1 MRVVKLPDRF
11 STLKDRFEAIVFR
24 EMAENHVNDHD
35 RLLEMM
41 SPRFR
46 EIIAQGR
53 TTNAIIYQ
61 ETLNNVAYFHSCK
74 RRAFE
79 FDIPMNTEESQQR
92 SLSQKGFLMPVSRR
106 EFLEI
111 ASTTVAASGIA
122 TSPSSAEP
130 TRPAIKAI
138 AFDGFP
144 IFDPRPI
151 FALAEELFPGRGT
164 ELSNAWRTRQF
175 EYTWLRTVAQRYRD
189 FLGVIEDALIF
200 AGNSHILSTDA
211 VRVYKPH
218 PQAYQMGIDA
228 FGLKREEIL
237 FAAFA
242 GWDASGAKIFGY
254 PTFWVNRQKQ
264 PLEQLDE
271 IPDGEGPGMGDL
283 LGFLSRQ

>member
-1 MRVVKLPDRF
+1 
-11 STLKDRFEAIVFR
+11 
-24 EMAENHVNDHD
+24 
-35 RLLEMM
+35 
-41 SPRFR
+41 
-46 EIIAQGR
+46 
-53 TTNAIIYQ
+53 
-61 ETLNNVAYFHSCK
+61 
-74 RRAFE
+74 
-79 FDIPMNTEESQQR
+79 
-92 SLSQKGFLMPVSRR
+92 MPVNRR

-111 ASTTVAASGIA
+111 ASSTVVASGFV
-122 TSPSSAEP
+122 TSASAAETP
-130 TRPAIKAI
+130 RPAIKAI

-151 FALAEELFPGRGT
+151 FTLAEELFPGRGA

-200 AGNSHILSTDA
+200 AGNSLNLDITNEKRRTLVDGYLHMKAWPDVVPALSKLKEAGIRLAFLNNFSPAMLESNIRNAGLEGFFEYKLSTDA

-228 FGLKREEIL
+228 FGVKREELL

-242 GWDASGAKIFGY
+242 GWDAAGAKLFGY

-264 PLEQLDE
+264 PLEQLGA
-271 IPDGEGPGMGDL
+271 IPDGEGVGMNDL
-283 LGFLSRQ
+283 LSFLSR